1 MKYKI
6 RQKVFSFADNFII
19 KDESDRPW
27 FVVKGKFFSIGD
39 KLAIED
45 LDGNQLFYIE
55 QKLFKLLPEY
65 HIFQND
71 IQVAKVKKEFT
82 FLKPKFCIESKFGE
96 YEVNGDIFSYSF
108 QVLKNKKI
116 VATVNKK
123 WFAFSDTYG
132 VDIID
137 KENHAFLL
145 TLVIVI
151 DQVIHDKNNSNN
163 SN

>member
-6 RQKVFSFADNFII
+6 RQRVFSLGDNFII

-27 FVVKGKFFSIGD
+27 FIVKGKVFSIGD

-45 LDGNQLFYIE
+45 LNGNHLFYIE

-65 HIFQND
+65 YIFQNG
-71 IQVAKVKKEFT
+71 IQVAKVKKAFT
-82 FLKPKFCIESKFGE
+82 FFKPKFSIESKFGE
-96 YEVNGDIFSYSF
+96 YEVNGDIFSYNF
-108 QVLKNKKI
+108 RMLKNKSI

-123 WFAFSDTYG
+123 WFALSDTYG
-132 VDIID
+132 VDIIEE
-137 KENHAFLL
+137 ENHAFLL

-151 DQVIHDKNNSNN
+151 DQVIHDKNNNNN

>member
-6 RQKVFSFADNFII
+6 RQRVFSFGDDFII
-19 KDESDRPW
+19 KDESDRPC
-27 FVVKGKFFSIGD
+27 FMVKGKVFSIGN

-55 QKLFKLLPEY
+55 QKLLKLLPEY
-65 HIFQND
+65 HIFQNG
-71 IQVAKVKKEFT
+71 IQVAKVKKELT
-82 FLKPKFCIESKFGE
+82 FFKPKFSIQSRFGE
-96 YEVNGDIFSYSF
+96 YEVNGDILSYNF
-108 QVLKNKKI
+108 YILKNKST

-123 WFAFSDTYG
+123 WFALSDTYG
-132 VDIID
+132 ADIID
-137 KENHAFLL
+137 EENHAFLL

-151 DQVIHDKNNSNN
+151 DQVIHDKNNNNN

>member
-55 QKLFKLLPEY
+55 QNLFKLLPEY
-65 HIFQND
+65 HIFQSN
-71 IQVAKVKKEFT
+71 IQVAKVKKELT
-82 FLKPKFCIESKFGE
+82 FFKPKFSIESKFGE

-108 QVLKNKKI
+108 QVIKNKRI

-123 WFAFSDTYG
+123 WFTFADTYG
-132 VDIID
+132 VNIID
-137 KENHAFLL
+137 EENHPFLL

-151 DQVIHDKNNSNN
+151 DQVVHDKSNSNN